1 MHRVSREVR
10 ELVDDVAIPRP
21 GEYDLDDVV
30 INVALSVGGDASGD
44 ELGGVCGG
52 VEGID
57 VLQDHAGQLVE
68 LIQASSGAGDIEIGL
83 SQGGLKQ
90 GLPAAERVVGG
101 DGGPVGG
108 ETPGGDEL
116 SVLPLQVGLVPDFG
130 APIVGA
136 AGKRIA

>member
-21 GEYDLDDVV
+21 GEYDLEDVV

-57 VLQDHAGQLVE
+57 VLQDYAGQLVE

-83 SQGGLKQ
+83 SQGGRGGRDPFGKLRAGFSTAHAGSLRSSACSAQ
-90 GLPAAERVVGG
+90 DDRVAVCL
-101 DGGPVGG
+101 VLILL
-108 ETPGGDEL
+108 L
-116 SVLPLQVGLVPDFG
+116 SEWQAVRL
-130 APIVGA
+130 
-136 AGKRIA
+136 